1 MVDFLV
7 DFLAVFFAAFL
18 AGDFLATVF
27 FAAVFFVVAFLA
39 AVFLAGAFFA
49 GVFLVAAF
57 LVTAFLVTAFLV
69 AGFLLAGF
77 LSSDFLAA
85 GLAVAFFLAELDLD
99 FLELGSSATVPG
111 KSMTGVARSFS
122 DNICKAKWVSKPWAA
137 VTKRDM
143 VWDAESMVASASTT
157 PDFTNKR
164 KVRSSTG
171 TAWEPAAIN
180 AVRAATKGV
189 IPSKE
194 SRYSRNSFFGPPAG
208 PERSV
213 LCSRWNTP
221 RSVARNRSARSSA
234 RGQPPPKYSK

>member
-1 MVDFLV
+1 MV

-18 AGDFLATVF
+18 AGDFLATAF
-27 FAAVFFVVAFLA
+27 FAKDFFVVAFLA

-49 GVFLVAAF
+49 GVFLAVAFFVAAF
-57 LVTAFLVTAFLV
+57 LVAAFLV
-69 AGFLLAGF
+69 
-77 LSSDFLAA
+77 A
-85 GLAVAFFLAELDLD
+85 GLAVAFFLAELVLD

-111 KSMTGVARSFS
+111 KSITGVARSFS
-122 DNICKAKWVSKPWAA
+122 DNICKAKWVSMPWAA
-137 VTKRDM
+137 VTKRDK